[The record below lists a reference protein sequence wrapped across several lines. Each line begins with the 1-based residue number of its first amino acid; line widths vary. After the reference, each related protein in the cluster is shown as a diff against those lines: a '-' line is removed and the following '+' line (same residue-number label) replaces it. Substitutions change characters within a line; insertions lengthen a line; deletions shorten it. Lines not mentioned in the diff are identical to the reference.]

1 MLEWYV
7 LSIIGFS
14 LAFAQHQTVL
24 IANHP
29 YPRFK
34 LAPFIFDTS
43 AWIGGLATLCML
55 IGGFF
60 FSVWWWALLAM
71 AIATGTNYVGR
82 KVMHMYYRWLSSLS
96 VCLDRPLGNIKLTP
110 LKLCK
115 FL

>member
-14 LAFAQHQTVL
+14 LAFDQHRTVL

-96 VCLDRPLGNIKLTP
+96 GALIGLLATLNLLR
-110 LKLCK
+110 
-115 FL
+115 

>member
-14 LAFAQHQTVL
+14 LAFDQYRTVL

-43 AWIGGLATLCML
+43 AWIGGFATLCVL

-71 AIATGTNYVGR
+71 AIAIGTNDVGR

-96 VCLDRPLGNIKLTP
+96 GALINLLATLNLLR
-110 LKLCK
+110 
-115 FL
+115 

>member
-14 LAFAQHQTVL
+14 LAFDQHRTVL

-43 AWIGGLATLCML
+43 AWIGKLATICML
-55 IGGFF
+55 IDGYLHYQV
-60 FSVWWWALLAM
+60 S
-71 AIATGTNYVGR
+71 
-82 KVMHMYYRWLSSLS
+82 
-96 VCLDRPLGNIKLTP
+96 
-110 LKLCK
+110 
-115 FL
+115 

>member
-14 LAFAQHQTVL
+14 LAFDQHRTVL
-24 IANHP
+24 IANHR

-43 AWIGGLATLCML
+43 AWIGGFATLCML

-96 VCLDRPLGNIKLTP
+96 GALIGLLATLNLLR
-110 LKLCK
+110 
-115 FL
+115 

>member
-1 MLEWYV
+1 MLERYV

-14 LAFAQHQTVL
+14 LAFAQDQTVL

-34 LAPFIFDTS
+34 LGPFIFDTS
-43 AWIGGLATLCML
+43 AWIGGFATLCML

-71 AIATGTNYVGR
+71 AIAIGTNDVGW
-82 KVMHMYYRWLSSLS
+82 KAMHMDYRWLSSLS
-96 VCLDRPLGNIKLTP
+96 GALIGLLATLNLLR
-110 LKLCK
+110 
-115 FL
+115 

>member
-43 AWIGGLATLCML
+43 AWIGGFATLCML

-71 AIATGTNYVGR
+71 AIAIGTNDVGW
-82 KVMHMYYRWLSSLS
+82 KAMHMDYRWLSSLS
-96 VCLDRPLGNIKLTP
+96 GALIGLLATLNLLR
-110 LKLCK
+110 
-115 FL
+115 

>member
-14 LAFAQHQTVL
+14 LAFDQHQTVL

-71 AIATGTNYVGR
+71 AIATETNYVGR

-96 VCLDRPLGNIKLTP
+96 GALIGLLATLNLLR
-110 LKLCK
+110 
-115 FL
+115 

>member
-43 AWIGGLATLCML
+43 ALIGGLRTLCVL

-71 AIATGTNYVGR
+71 AIATETNYVGR
-82 KVMHMYYRWLSSLS
+82 KVMHIYCRWLSSLS
-96 VCLDRPLGNIKLTP
+96 GALIGLLATLNLLR
-110 LKLCK
+110 
-115 FL
+115 

>member
-14 LAFAQHQTVL
+14 LAFDQYRTVL
-24 IANHP
+24 IANHL

-43 AWIGGLATLCML
+43 AWIGGLATLCVL

-60 FSVWWWALLAM
+60 FSVW
-71 AIATGTNYVGR
+71 
-82 KVMHMYYRWLSSLS
+82 
-96 VCLDRPLGNIKLTP
+96 
-110 LKLCK
+110 
-115 FL
+115 

>member
-7 LSIIGFS
+7 LSVIGFS
-14 LAFAQHQTVL
+14 LAFDQYRTVL

-43 AWIGGLATLCML
+43 AWIGGFATLCVL

-71 AIATGTNYVGR
+71 AIAIGTNDVGR

-96 VCLDRPLGNIKLTP
+96 GALINLLATLNLLR
-110 LKLCK
+110 
-115 FL
+115 

>member
-14 LAFAQHQTVL
+14 LAFAQHRTVL
-24 IANHP
+24 IANYP

-34 LAPFIFDTS
+34 LGPFIFDTS
-43 AWIGGLATLCML
+43 AWIGGFATLCML

-71 AIATGTNYVGR
+71 AIAPPEQITLEGR
-82 KVMHMYYRWLSSLS
+82 SCTWIRGGYLHYQV
-96 VCLDRPLGNIKLTP
+96 P
-110 LKLCK
+110 
-115 FL
+115 

>member
-1 MLEWYV
+1 MLERYV

-14 LAFAQHQTVL
+14 LAFAQDQTVL

-29 YPRFK
+29 YPSFK

-43 AWIGGLATLCML
+43 AWIGGLTTLCVL

-71 AIATGTNYVGR
+71 AIAIGTNDVGW
-82 KVMHMYYRWLSSLS
+82 KAMHMDYRWLSSL
-96 VCLDRPLGNIKLTP
+96 
-110 LKLCK
+110 
-115 FL
+115 

>member
-43 AWIGGLATLCML
+43 AWIGGFATLCML

-71 AIATGTNYVGR
+71 AIAIGTNDVGR

-96 VCLDRPLGNIKLTP
+96 GALIGLLATLNLLR
-110 LKLCK
+110 
-115 FL
+115 

>member
-14 LAFAQHQTVL
+14 LAFDQYRTVL

-29 YPRFK
+29 YPRFM

-43 AWIGGLATLCML
+43 AWIGELATLCVL

-60 FSVWWWALLAM
+60 FSVW
-71 AIATGTNYVGR
+71 
-82 KVMHMYYRWLSSLS
+82 
-96 VCLDRPLGNIKLTP
+96 
-110 LKLCK
+110 
-115 FL
+115 